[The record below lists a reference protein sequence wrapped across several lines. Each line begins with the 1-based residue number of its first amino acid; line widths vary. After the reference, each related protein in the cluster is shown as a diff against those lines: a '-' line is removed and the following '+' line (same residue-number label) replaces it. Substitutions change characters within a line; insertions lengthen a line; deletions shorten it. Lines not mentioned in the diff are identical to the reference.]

1 MKGIKTMTTI
11 KIGNRYEIYNELL
24 ETFDTLPVK
33 VYNVRFAK
41 MTGFYLESHADLQIS
56 EKIYGVHNS
65 KIAKVLSSFKSFNRN
80 LGVILSGQ
88 KGIGKSLFA
97 KQLSIKAIDS
107 GLPVIIVDRFIPGIA
122 SYLESI
128 KQEVLVLFD
137 EFDKTFGNVETGE
150 NEADPQDGLLSLFDG
165 IAQGKKLFVI
175 TCNDI
180 YRLND
185 YLINRPG
192 RFHYHFRFSYPSA
205 DEIREYLTDKLPD
218 TKYQSEIE
226 KVVMFSKKVDLN
238 YDCLRAIAFELSQ
251 GGTFS
256 NAILDLNIVN
266 TGNTDY
272 ILTLYFNNGQ
282 TLSTEYMNL
291 NLFNNSEVSYPV
303 YDSEDFRI
311 GSIMFK
317 PADCETS
324 ESPDSL
330 TIKAESIKLIY
341 RGNGYEDRVEKFKSL
356 QPVYATIKRRKFDD
370 IHYQV

>member
-65 KIAKVLSSFKSFNRN
+65 KIAKVLNSFKSFNRN

-128 KQEVLVLFD
+128 EQEVLVLFD

-150 NEADPQDGLLSLFDG
+150 NEANPQDGLLSLFDG

-180 YRLND
+180 
-185 YLINRPG
+185 
-192 RFHYHFRFSYPSA
+192 
-205 DEIREYLTDKLPD
+205 
-218 TKYQSEIE
+218 
-226 KVVMFSKKVDLN
+226 
-238 YDCLRAIAFELSQ
+238 
-251 GGTFS
+251 
-256 NAILDLNIVN
+256 
-266 TGNTDY
+266 
-272 ILTLYFNNGQ
+272 
-282 TLSTEYMNL
+282 
-291 NLFNNSEVSYPV
+291 
-303 YDSEDFRI
+303 
-311 GSIMFK
+311 
-317 PADCETS
+317 
-324 ESPDSL
+324 
-330 TIKAESIKLIY
+330 
-341 RGNGYEDRVEKFKSL
+341 
-356 QPVYATIKRRKFDD
+356 
-370 IHYQV
+370 

>member
-128 KQEVLVLFD
+128 EQEVLVLFD

-150 NEADPQDGLLSLFDG
+150 NEANPQDGLLSLFDG